1 MIHWLALFFH
11 SRDDKRLHDGRFAE
25 YFNPG
30 RKLSSQRVG
39 VSIYYEESRYPDIYD
54 TIFCFSAGLFPYLG
68 LVSQKSEFMNIP
80 EYTLARP
87 ACKRRHRDP
96 HHLLDLDMVV
106 VAWKLSVIST
116 I

>member
-1 MIHWLALFFH
+1 
-11 SRDDKRLHDGRFAE
+11 
-25 YFNPG
+25 
-30 RKLSSQRVG
+30 VG
-39 VSIYYEESRYPDIYD
+39 VSIYFEESRYPDIYD
-54 TIFCFSAGLFPYLG
+54 TIFCFSADRFPYLG

-106 VAWKLSVIST
+106 QSCIWVTDIRGAASTTFFLVASTVQSVT
-116 I
+116 IDELYG